1 MTLLRRGDLFPALLL
16 ALCGAVTVGCASPGP
31 PHAPSLRLPQP
42 VRDLDAR
49 RSGDI
54 VDLSL
59 TVPWQSTDK
68 LPLHGASLRGVLC
81 RELEHQGCV
90 AVAGL
95 AAPILDVH
103 GAHNLFTLHDAL
115 PPKLTAG
122 PPRLL
127 SYRVEFFSDAGR
139 SAGKSDAA
147 YTVAGSAPAAV
158 TGLHADGSRLGVV
171 LSWTALPA
179 SEGEVL
185 LQREDL
191 TPHAS
196 AGKTKQPA
204 TSAPKP
210 GKHSDSNTIWLQTNT
225 ASDRTLDTTAEP
237 GTPYRYTAVRQRIAQ
252 LGGTTATTGGRSLSY
267 RSANS
272 TPIGFI
278 LAPIYPPPPPTGLT
292 ATGFVSTT
300 GSFAIDLIWQPV
312 DDAGLL
318 AGLAGYNVY
327 REAIDTDGRSLGK
340 QTRLNPSP
348 VPLPAYHDAG
358 AEPSRRYRY
367 RVTALDNHGN
377 ESAAAVFVLEPSPA
391 SVP

>member
-1 MTLLRRGDLFPALLL
+1 MTLLRRGDLSPALLL
-16 ALCGAVTVGCASPGP
+16 ALCGALAIGCASPGP

-49 RSGDI
+49 RLGDS
-54 VDLSL
+54 VELRF

-103 GAHNLFTLHDAL
+103 GAHNLFTLHDPL
-115 PPKLTAG
+115 PPVLTNG

-147 YTVAGSAPAAV
+147 YTVAGSAPPTV
-158 TGLHADGSRLGVV
+158 TGLHAEGSRLGVV

-179 SEGEVL
+179 TDGEVL

-191 TPHAS
+191 APHAA
-196 AGKTKQPA
+196 AGKTKPPPA
-204 TSAPKP
+204 SAPKP
-210 GKHSDSNTIWLQTNT
+210 GKHTDSNTVWLQTNS

-252 LGGTTATTGGRSLSY
+252 LGGTTPMTGGRSLTY

-278 LAPIYPPPPPTGLT
+278 LAPIYPPPSPTGLT

-318 AGLAGYNVY
+318 AGLAGYNIY
-327 REAIDTDGRSLGK
+327 REELGADSRPLGK
-340 QTRLNPSP
+340 QTRLNASP
-348 VPLPAYHDAG
+348 VPLPAFHDEG
-358 AEPSRRYRY
+358 AKPLRHYRY
-367 RVTALDNHGN
+367 SVTALDNHGN
-377 ESAAAVFVLEPSPA
+377 ESAAAIFVLEPSPA
-391 SVP
+391 TVP

>member
-1 MTLLRRGDLFPALLL
+1 LRF
-16 ALCGAVTVGCASPGP
+16 
-31 PHAPSLRLPQP
+31 
-42 VRDLDAR
+42 
-49 RSGDI
+49 
-54 VDLSL
+54 

-95 AAPILDVH
+95 APPIAGPHSV
-103 GAHNLFTLHDAL
+103 HNLFTLHDTL
-115 PPKLTAG
+115 PPTLAVG

-147 YTVAGSAPAAV
+147 YTIAGSAPAAV
-158 TGLHADGSRLGVV
+158 TGLHAEGSRLGVV

-179 SEGEVL
+179 PEGEVL

-191 TPHAS
+191 APHAS
-196 AGKTKQPA
+196 AA
-204 TSAPKP
+204 TSKP
-210 GKHSDSNTIWLQTNT
+210 TSALKPAKHTGSDTVWLQTNT
-225 ASDRTLDTTAEP
+225 ANNRTLDTTAEP

-252 LGGTTATTGGRSLSY
+252 LGGTTATPSGRSLPY
-267 RSANS
+267 RSAES
-272 TPIGFI
+272 PPVDFI
-278 LAPIYPPPPPTGLT
+278 LNPIYPPPSPSGLT
-292 ATGFVSTT
+292 AAGFVSTT
-300 GSFAIDLIWQPV
+300 GTFTIDLIWQPV

-318 AGLAGYNVY
+318 TGLAGYNIY
-327 REAIDTDGRSLGK
+327 REELGADSRPLGK
-340 QTRLNPSP
+340 EAKLNASP

-358 AEPSRRYRY
+358 AEPLRRYRY

-377 ESAAAVFVLEPSPA
+377 ESAATVFVLEPSPA
-391 SVP
+391 TVP